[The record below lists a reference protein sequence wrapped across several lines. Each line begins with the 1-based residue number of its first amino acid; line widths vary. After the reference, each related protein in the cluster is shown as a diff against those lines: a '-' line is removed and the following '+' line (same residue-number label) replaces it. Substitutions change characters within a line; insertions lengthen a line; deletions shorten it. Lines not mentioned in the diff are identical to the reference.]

1 MHDIIII
8 GAGPSGLT
16 AAIYARRAGKSVL
29 VIEKNTFGGQI
40 TWAPK
45 VENFPTIASVSGME
59 FADRLV
65 DQVMN
70 LGADLELDE
79 VTKIEKNG
87 DIFKVDT
94 IFGGTYE
101 AKAVIVAVGA
111 SPRKLGLE
119 NEEKFIGSGI
129 SFCAVCDS
137 EFFKGKPVAVNG
149 GGNTALQEAIYL
161 SDTCEKVYIIHRRE
175 EFRADAA
182 LVDVIRKKPNI
193 ELVLNCTVTKLIGEK
208 KLSSIVVTDKN
219 GIETEIKIDCLFEAI
234 GHDPENKPFEAFLKL
249 DESGYADSEENCLT
263 KTEGM
268 FVAGDCRK
276 KNVRQLTTA
285 VSDGAT
291 AALAACS
298 YIDMF

>member
-87 DIFKVDT
+87 DIFTVDT

-111 SPRKLGLE
+111 SPRRLGLE
-119 NEEKFIGSGI
+119 NEERLIGSGI

-161 SDTCEKVYIIHRRE
+161 SDTCEKVYVIHRRE

-182 LVDVIRKKPNI
+182 LVDVIKKKENV
-193 ELVLNCTVTKLIGEK
+193 ELVLNSVVTKLIGEDK
-208 KLSSIVVTDKN
+208 VSSVIVTDKN
-219 GIETEIKIDCLFEAI
+219 GMEREIKIDCLFVAI
-234 GHDPENKPFEAFLKL
+234 GHDPENTPFKDFINL

-263 KTEGM
+263 RTEGM
-268 FVAGDCRK
+268 FVSGDCRK